1 MLFVRYV
8 LCSRFPEKMLKMQQ
22 RMGHN
27 ILILMESKWQ
37 SPEFNNYMYN
47 CLIASLM
54 GTTREE
60 SHKAVYK
67 VILTHQ
73 GVREASPEDLYM
85 ETGKMSWRQKNN

>member
-8 LCSRFPEKMLKMQQ
+8 LCSRFPEKMLKIQQ
-22 RMGHN
+22 CMRHN
-27 ILILMESKWQ
+27 ILILMEAKSQ
-37 SPEFNNYMYN
+37 SPKFNSYRHT

-73 GVREASPEDLYM
+73 GVWEDPPRIFIWKL
-85 ETGKMSWRQKNN
+85 ER